1 MEYNKRSQEQL
12 PVPKELEVLRSLTP
26 EELLDYKRF
35 LLDKY
40 SEIETQVH
48 LVNDVLAE
56 NGIELEEG

>member
-1 MEYNKRSQEQL
+1 MEYNNRNQEQL

-26 EELLDYKRF
+26 EDLLDYKRF

>member
-1 MEYNKRSQEQL
+1 MEYNNRNQERL
-12 PVPKELEVLRSLTP
+12 PVPKELEVLRGLTP
-26 EELLDYKRF
+26 EDLLDYKRF

-40 SEIETQVH
+40 SDIETQVH

>member
-1 MEYNKRSQEQL
+1 MEYNKREQEPL
-12 PVPKELEVLRSLTP
+12 PVSKELEVLRVLTS